1 MGAGRFICVALPFLL
16 TVASLV
22 CIFITM
28 FSGVGIKSLNEFQV
42 TPKNLNIAFPALQN
56 LTNGNPII
64 AATPTDSAIS
74 SLESDISNVANTNIT
89 ANTIGLQNSYQ
100 VYMFNYCYQNA
111 TNNNTWCSKAAYNWA
126 ESALNTDYIQ
136 GNISAASIKATGQN
150 ATLPGAIK
158 DALHTY
164 ATVSRWTQI
173 VYIIA
178 LLLTVLEIIVG
189 IFGFCS
195 RIGSCLT
202 YFVSGLSTTVIIA
215 ASVLATA
222 SSVIVVGA
230 LNTTVKQFGVT
241 ESVNTK
247 FLAVTWLACLFSVAA
262 SLFWLFSAC
271 CCASSSPHRRQ
282 SRESYEK
289 PRGPAGSYQPIN
301 IVNNQGA
308 AQPAYGHAAPARTG
322 GYEPYSHQAV

>member
-1 MGAGRFICVALPFLL
+1 MGAGRFVCVAIPFLL
-16 TVASLV
+16 TIASLV

-28 FSGVGIKSLNEFQV
+28 FSGTGLKSLNEFTV
-42 TPKNLNIAFPALQN
+42 TPQNLNIAFPALQN
-56 LTNGNPII
+56 LTNGNSII
-64 AATPTDSAIS
+64 SATTTGSAIGAEIS
-74 SLESDISNVANTNIT
+74 SIANTNIT
-89 ANTIGLQNSYQ
+89 ANSIGLQNSYQ

-111 TNNNTWCSKAAYNWA
+111 TNNNTWCSKAQYNWA
-126 ESALNTDYIQ
+126 VSALNTDYIQ

-202 YFVSGLSTTVIIA
+202 YFVSGLSTTVVIA
-215 ASVLATA
+215 ASALATT
-222 SSVIVVGA
+222 SSVVVVGA

-247 FLAVTWLACLFSVAA
+247 FLAVTWLAALFSIAA

-282 SRESYEK
+282 SRDSFEK
-289 PRGPAGSYQPIN
+289 PRGPNGSYQPIN
-301 IVNNQGA
+301 IVNNQG